1 MTDDRVET
9 RVTLVGRGIGA
20 TPESI
25 DELRKRAREL
35 EKLTRKKP
43 TKRFGDLLGD
53 AEEAGDSERD
63 VEASPRSTPAPRPGL
78 VHPSQRQVYGRDE
91 NSREAVI
98 LKG

>member
-25 DELRKRAREL
+25 DELRKRARQL

-43 TKRFGDLLGD
+43 TKHFGDLLGE
-53 AEEAGDSERD
+53 AEEPGDSEPD
-63 VEASPRSTPAPRPGL
+63 LEPSSQSSPTPRPGL
-78 VHPSQRQVYGRDE
+78 VHPSQRQAYGRDE
-91 NSREAVI
+91 NSRETVV